1 MAQFRKD
8 RHEYLPDGKTIF
20 EVMMLADQYGN
31 LIGPANPSGV
41 AVDAF
46 GRARQSQPLTLFDSF
61 NRYEDNQKFST
72 ANTAGGTYSFDANE
86 ASIDLVV
93 DGTSGAKVQRETNRV
108 FAYQPGKSLLIMNT
122 FVMNEP
128 QANLAQR
135 VGYFNDSNGIYLE
148 QTGSTIRFVLKSSV
162 SGSAAYTY
170 ANQADW
176 NIDTLLGAVNTSPS
190 QKTLDLT
197 KAQIFWSD
205 IEWLGV
211 GSVRCGFVIDGR
223 LIHCHT
229 FHHANRIA
237 STYMTT
243 ACLPV
248 RYEIENTDTEA
259 SSATLKQIC
268 TTVISEGGYEL
279 RGKPRSYGQEP
290 GSASQRALTAA
301 GTYYPILSIRLKS
314 SKLDGIAVPKQIDIA
329 PINQAVYKYRLVSGA
344 TIAGAAWANTGADSV
359 VEYDANNAST
369 MSGGTVLSSGL
380 IQATNQSAA
389 SVTLDGDMFKFQ
401 LERNGLSSTA
411 TVFTLALT
419 CGTATSNAVATM
431 DWQEFT

>member
-20 EVMMLADQYGN
+20 EVVMLSDQYGN

-61 NRYEDNQKFST
+61 HRYEENQKFST
-72 ANTAGGTYSFDANE
+72 ANTAGGSTTYDSNQATVNL
-86 ASIDLVV
+86 IVN
-93 DGTSGAKVQRETNRV
+93 GTSGAKVQRETNRV

-135 VGYFNDSNGIYLE
+135 VGYFNDNNGVYLE

-162 SGSAAYTY
+162 SGSVEYTY
-170 ANQADW
+170 ANQASW
-176 NIDTLLGAVNTSPS
+176 NIDTLLGAVASSPS
-190 QKTLDLT
+190 QRTLDLT

-211 GSVRCGFVIDGR
+211 GSVRCGFVIDGQ

-229 FHHANRIA
+229 FHHANRIDT
-237 STYMTT
+237 TYMTT

-268 TTVISEGGYEL
+268 TTVISEGGYEI
-279 RGKPRSYGQEP
+279 RGKPRAYGQEP
-290 GSASQRALTAA
+290 ANQRALTVA
-301 GTYYPILSIRLKS
+301 GTYYPVISIRLKS
-314 SKLDGIAVPKQIDIA
+314 TKLDGIAVPKAIDIA
-329 PINQAVYKYRLVSGA
+329 PINQAVYKYKLISGA
-344 TIAGAAWANTGADSV
+344 TITGAAWANTGADSV

-389 SVTLDGDMFKFQ
+389 SVTLDGDIFLYQ
-401 LERNGLSSTA
+401 LERNGLSNTA
-411 TVFTLALT
+411 TVFTLAIT
-419 CGTATSNAVATM
+419 CGTATSNVIANM